1 MGERYCGQ
9 FFFATE
15 TPHFLLLL
23 LFFLTIFTIQW
34 QISLRSNFDIIFLFF
49 KINLNTNKL
58 PIEKVIVK
66 EMNQYFLKIN
76 FIVDIIFLFSKI
88 NLNNRLKK

>member
-58 PIEKVIVK
+58 PIEKVIGNESIFSENK
-66 EMNQYFLKIN
+66 LYFYRRYYIL
-76 FIVDIIFLFSKI
+76 IFQ
-88 NLNNRLKK
+88 N

>member
-1 MGERYCGQ
+1 MNQY
-9 FFFATE
+9 
-15 TPHFLLLL
+15 FLK
-23 LFFLTIFTIQW
+23 IIV
-34 QISLRSNFDIIFLFF
+34 DILFLFS
-49 KINLNTNKL
+49 KINLNINKL

-76 FIVDIIFLFSKI
+76 FIFIVDIIFLFSKI

>member
-34 QISLRSNFDIIFLFF
+34 QISLRPNFDIIFLFF

-58 PIEKVIVK
+58 PIEKVIGN
-66 EMNQYFLKIN
+66 ES
-76 FIVDIIFLFSKI
+76 IFSENKLYRRYYILIFQ
-88 NLNNRLKK
+88 N